1 MNDLILSKLKV
12 GQLDGNGACIASG
25 FRRPTDT
32 SALTADGG
40 STITLSVAQSGTLFE
55 VDGTGNNVVNMPA
68 LNTANAGLMYEFLL
82 TAAVGGSTT
91 TTFVLPGS
99 GVSIFHTH
107 IVLTGAAGT
116 GTDTYDVA
124 GDTLTLVNSTVFG
137 ARVVLTCLKDD
148 GTNSTWKAE
157 VVSSPIATV
166 A

>member
-12 GQLDGNGACIASG
+12 GQLDGIGACIASG
-25 FRRPTDT
+25 FRRPTDI
-32 SALTADGG
+32 SALTDAGG
-40 STITLSVAQSGTLFE
+40 STITLTAGQSGTLFE
-55 VDGTGNNVVNMPA
+55 VNGTGNNVVNMPA

-82 TAAVGGSTT
+82 TTAVGGGTT

-99 GVSIFHTH
+99 GVSLFHTH

-124 GDTLTLVNSTVFG
+124 GDTLTLPNSTVVG

-148 GTNSTWKAE
+148 ATNSTWKAE

>member
-82 TAAVGGSTT
+82 TSAVGGGTT

-99 GVSIFHTH
+99 GVSIFHAH
-107 IVLTGAAGT
+107 LVLTGNASTCAE
-116 GTDTYDVA
+116 TYDVA
-124 GDTLTLVNSTVFG
+124 GDTLTLVNSTVVG
-137 ARVVLTCLKDD
+137 ARVLLTCLKDD
-148 GTNSTWKAE
+148 GTNSTWKAD
-157 VVSSPIATV
+157 VISSPVATV
-166 A
+166 D